1 VRGIVRLLRLA
12 AVIAGGALATV
23 VSLAALAPH
32 VGDIFTAN
40 VSTSAEVNLDQLALR
55 SIVYDSN
62 GDQFDVLYDVE
73 NRALVR
79 LPDISHELVTSVI
92 TVEDAGFWQHNGV
105 DAAAIARALVRNVAA
120 GGIEQ
125 GGSTI
130 TQQLIK
136 NGVVGNARNIDRK
149 VPEAALAIR
158 LEQQLTKQE
167 ILEAYLNTVYFGG
180 GTYGVRAAAEVY
192 FGVEPSNLNWGQS
205 ALLASLISNPVQ
217 YDPTRFPDV
226 AQERRRIALK
236 LLLEAGDITQAQFD
250 YYSDTDV
257 PRTRRVAVQWQPS
270 NYFIEEVRRE
280 LLADKRLGLTRKE
293 REEAVF
299 GGGLRV
305 YTTYD
310 PVAQSQIEKAMVDNL
325 PDDPRFFT
333 AASASIEPGTGAVK
347 ALVGGPGFELFKYD
361 IATQKGR
368 PTGSSFKPFVLAAAM
383 EKGFVP
389 ADQVSGLSPCE
400 FDNPGGEPNPYK
412 ASNFGGGKGAFQAI
426 YSQTLAS
433 SNCAYLRLGQIVGLS
448 NVADTASALGI
459 STDMSDLPLS
469 MPLGPLD
476 ITPIDM
482 ATAYATFANDGVHV
496 DPIFITRVED
506 RAGNILLENLPRPTR
521 AITTQSARLV
531 TNVLAANVRG
541 GTGTRA
547 RLESQPAAGK
557 TGTAQDFGDAWFVG
571 FTPRL
576 ATAIWMG
583 NPDARVPMRGVAGVG
598 SVTGGSIPARI
609 WGAFNNAY
617 HANLPVVEFNK
628 PEPTRAGVILRTDSD
643 NVKYKETAKSLCG
656 DPDAELDTD
665 DDGVADTCVDPKF
678 EYDPNIG
685 ICPTLLEP
693 VDVDEDGK
701 IDGCVTPTTTTTTT
715 VPGGTPPTTTTVGGS
730 TTTTTTPPTGTTTTT
745 STTTTTTTT
754 TSPPTPT
761 VP

>member
-1 VRGIVRLLRLA
+1 M
-12 AVIAGGALATV
+12 ATV
-23 VSLAALAPH
+23 VSVAALAPN

-40 VSTSAEVNLDQLALR
+40 SSTSAEINLDQLALR
-55 SIVYDSN
+55 SIVYDKN

-73 NRALVR
+73 NRALVK
-79 LPDISHELVTSVI
+79 LPDISDELITSVI
-92 TVEDAGFWQHNGV
+92 TVEDAGFWLHNGV
-105 DAAAIARALVRNVAA
+105 DAAAIARALVRNVSA
-120 GGIEQ
+120 GAIQQ

-136 NGVVGNARNIDRK
+136 NGVVGNARNLDRK

-158 LEQQLTKQE
+158 LERQLSKEE

-192 FGVEPSNLNWGQS
+192 FGVEPSQLSWGQS

-226 AQERRRIALK
+226 ARERRRIALK
-236 LLLEAGDITQAQFD
+236 LLLGAGEITQTQFD
-250 YYSDTDV
+250 LYNDSPI
-257 PRTRRVAVQWQPS
+257 PRVRRVAAQWQPS
-270 NYFIEEVRRE
+270 NYFIEEVRSR
-280 LLADKRLGLTRKE
+280 LLSDQRLGKTKAE

-310 PVAQSQIEKAMVDNL
+310 PVGQAEMEKAMAELL

-333 AASASIEPGTGAVK
+333 AASASVEPGTGAVRV
-347 ALVGGPGFELFKYD
+347 LVGGPGFDRFKYD
-361 IATQKGR
+361 IATHLPGR

-400 FDNPGGEPNPYK
+400 FDNPGGDPDPYE
-412 ASNFGGGKGAFQAI
+412 ATNFGGGKGAFQAI

-433 SNCAYLRLGQIVGLS
+433 SNCAFLRLGQIVGLS
-448 NVADTASALGI
+448 NVADTARALGI
-459 STDMSDLPLS
+459 KADLSDLPMS
-469 MPLGPLD
+469 MPLGPIE
-476 ITPIDM
+476 ITPLEM

-506 RAGNILLENLPRPTR
+506 RAGNILFENVPHPTR
-521 AITTQSARLV
+521 AISTQSARLV
-531 TNVLAANVRG
+531 ADVLAANVRG

-557 TGTAQDFGDAWFVG
+557 TGTAQDFADAWFVG

-576 ATAIWMG
+576 ATAVWMG
-583 NPDARVPMRGVAGVG
+583 NPGARVPMRRVAGVG
-598 SVTGGSIPARI
+598 NVTGGSIPARI

-617 HANLPVVEFNK
+617 HADLPVIEFNK
-628 PEPTRAGVILRTDSD
+628 PEPTRPGVILRTDSD

-656 DPDAELDTD
+656 DPEAEVDTD
-665 DDGVADTCVDPKF
+665 EDGVADACVDPQF

-685 ICPTLLEP
+685 LCPTLLEP
-693 VDVDEDGK
+693 VDVDDDGK
-701 IDGCVTPTTTTTTT
+701 IDGCVVPTTTTTTTTTTT
-715 VPGGTPPTTTTVGGS
+715 VPDGTTPTTTAGGVA
-730 TTTTTTPPTGTTTTT
+730 TTTTPSTGTTTVPVSTT
-745 STTTTTTTT
+745 SI
-754 TSPPTPT
+754 P
-761 VP
+761 

>member
-1 VRGIVRLLRLA
+1 M
-12 AVIAGGALATV
+12 
-23 VSLAALAPH
+23 VSLAALAPR
-32 VGDIFTAN
+32 VGEIFTAN

-55 SIVYDSN
+55 SIVYDAN

-79 LPDISHELVTSVI
+79 LPDISHELITSVV

-105 DAAAIARALVRNVAA
+105 DAAAIARALVRNVSA
-120 GGIEQ
+120 GGIQQ

-136 NGVVGNARNIDRK
+136 NGVVGNARNLDRK

-158 LEQQLTKQE
+158 LERQLTKQE

-192 FGVEPSNLNWGQS
+192 FGVEPSELNWGQS

-226 AQERRRIALK
+226 ARERRRIALK
-236 LLLEAGDITQAQFD
+236 LLLNAGDITQAEFD
-250 YYSDTDV
+250 AYNDSDV
-257 PRTRRVAVQWQPS
+257 PSTRRVAVQWQPS
-270 NYFIEEVRRE
+270 NYFIEEVRSQ
-280 LLADKRLGLTRKE
+280 LLADKRLGNTKAE

-305 YTTYD
+305 FTTYD
-310 PVAQSQIEKAMVDNL
+310 PLAQAQIEKAIADNL

-333 AASASIEPGTGAVK
+333 AASASVEPGTGAVR
-347 ALVGGPGFELFKYD
+347 ALVGGPGFDLFKYD
-361 IATQKGR
+361 IATHPNGR
-368 PTGSSFKPFVLAAAM
+368 PTGSAFKPFVLAAAM

-400 FDNPGGEPNPYK
+400 FDNPGGDPDPYE

-448 NVADTASALGI
+448 NVADTARALGI
-459 STDMSDLPLS
+459 KADMSELPMS
-469 MPLGPLD
+469 MPLGPLE
-476 ITPIDM
+476 ITPLEM

-506 RAGNILLENLPRPTR
+506 RSGNVLFENVPHPTR
-521 AITTQSARLV
+521 AISTQSARLV

-576 ATAIWMG
+576 ATAVWMG
-583 NPDARVPMRGVAGVG
+583 NPDARVPMRRVAGVG
-598 SVTGGSIPARI
+598 NVTGGSIPARI

-617 HANLPVVEFNK
+617 HANRPVIEFNK

-656 DPDAELDTD
+656 DPDAEVDTD
-665 DDGVADTCVDPKF
+665 GDGVTDACVDPQF

-693 VDVDEDGK
+693 VDEDGDGK
-701 IDGCVTPTTTTTTT
+701 TDGCVPPTTTTTTTTT
-715 VPGGTPPTTTTVGGS
+715 VPDGTTPTTTSGGGT
-730 TTTTTTPPTGTTTTT
+730 TTTTTTPPTGTTIPP
-745 STTTTTTTT
+745 
-754 TSPPTPT
+754 PPTT

>member
-1 VRGIVRLLRLA
+1 M
-12 AVIAGGALATV
+12 ATV

-32 VGDIFTAN
+32 VGDILTAN

-55 SIVYDSN
+55 SIVYDAN
-62 GDQFDVLYDVE
+62 GGQFDVLYDVE
-73 NRALVR
+73 NRALVK
-79 LPDISHELVTSVI
+79 LPDISHEMITSVV

-105 DAAAIARALVRNVAA
+105 DAAAIARALVRNVSA
-120 GGIEQ
+120 GAIEQ

-136 NGVVGNARNIDRK
+136 NAVVGNAQNLDRK

-158 LEQQLTKQE
+158 LERQLTKQE

-192 FGVEPSNLNWGQS
+192 FGTQPSDLDWGQS
-205 ALLASLISNPVQ
+205 ALLASLISNPRD

-226 AQERRRIALK
+226 ARERRRIALK
-236 LLLEAGDITQAQFD
+236 LLLNAGQIDQSEFSLYND
-250 YYSDTDV
+250 SPV
-257 PRTRRVAVQWQPS
+257 PRFRFASAQWQPS
-270 NYFIEEVRRE
+270 NYFIEEVRSQ
-280 LLADKRLGLTRKE
+280 LLSDERLGKTIAERK
-293 REEAVF
+293 EAVF

-310 PVAQSQIEKAMVDNL
+310 PAAQAMIEKAMADNL

-333 AASASIEPGTGAVK
+333 AASASIEPGTGAVR
-347 ALVGGPGFELFKYD
+347 ALVGGPGFDLFKYD
-361 IATQKGR
+361 IATHPNGR

-400 FDNPGGEPNPYK
+400 FANPGGEPDPYE

-448 NVADTASALGI
+448 NVADTARALGI
-459 STDMSDLPLS
+459 KADMSELPMS
-469 MPLGPLD
+469 MPLGPLE
-476 ITPIDM
+476 ITPIEM

-506 RAGNILLENLPRPTR
+506 RAGNVLFENLPRPTR
-521 AITTQSARLV
+521 AISTQSARLV
-531 TNVLAANVRG
+531 TDVLAANVRG

-617 HANLPVVEFNK
+617 HANLPVVEFKK
-628 PEPTRAGVILRTDSD
+628 PEPTRAGVILRTDFD
-643 NVKYKETAKSLCG
+643 TVKYKDTAKSLCG
-656 DPDAELDTD
+656 DPDAEVDTD
-665 DDGVADTCVDPKF
+665 DDGIADACVDPQF
-678 EYDPNIG
+678 EFDPNIG

-693 VDVDEDGK
+693 VDEDEDGK
-701 IDGCVTPTTTTTTT
+701 IDGCVVPTTTTTTTTTT
-715 VPGGTPPTTTTVGGS
+715 VPDGATPTSTVAGATT
-730 TTTTTTPPTGTTTTT
+730 TTTTTTPPTGTTTVPA
-745 STTTTTTTT
+745 STTT
-754 TSPPTPT
+754 

>member
-1 VRGIVRLLRLA
+1 
-12 AVIAGGALATV
+12 VIAGGALATV
-23 VSLAALAPH
+23 VSLAALAPR
-32 VGDIFTAN
+32 VGEIFTAN

-55 SIVYDSN
+55 SIVYDAN

-79 LPDISHELVTSVI
+79 LPDISHELITSVV

-105 DAAAIARALVRNVAA
+105 DAAAIARALVRNVSA
-120 GGIEQ
+120 GGIQQ

-136 NGVVGNARNIDRK
+136 NGVVGNARNLDRK

-158 LEQQLTKQE
+158 LERQLTKQE

-192 FGVEPSNLNWGQS
+192 FGVEPSELNWGQS

-226 AQERRRIALK
+226 ARERRRIALK
-236 LLLEAGDITQAQFD
+236 LLLNAGDITQAEFD
-250 YYSDTDV
+250 AYNDSDV
-257 PRTRRVAVQWQPS
+257 PSTRRVAVQWQPS
-270 NYFIEEVRRE
+270 NYFIEEVRSQ
-280 LLADKRLGLTRKE
+280 LLADKRLGNTKAE

-305 YTTYD
+305 FTTYD
-310 PVAQSQIEKAMVDNL
+310 PLAQAQIEKAIADNL

-333 AASASIEPGTGAVK
+333 AASASVEPGTGAVR
-347 ALVGGPGFELFKYD
+347 ALVGGPGFDLFKYD
-361 IATQKGR
+361 IATHPNGR
-368 PTGSSFKPFVLAAAM
+368 PTGSAFKPFVLAAAM

-400 FDNPGGEPNPYK
+400 FDNPGGDPDPYE

-448 NVADTASALGI
+448 NVADTARALGI
-459 STDMSDLPLS
+459 KADMSELPMS
-469 MPLGPLD
+469 MPLGPLE
-476 ITPIDM
+476 ITPLEM

-506 RAGNILLENLPRPTR
+506 RSGNVLFENVPHPTR
-521 AITTQSARLV
+521 AISTQSARLV

-576 ATAIWMG
+576 ATAVWMG
-583 NPDARVPMRGVAGVG
+583 NPDARVPMRRVAGVG
-598 SVTGGSIPARI
+598 NVTGGSIPARI

-617 HANLPVVEFNK
+617 HANRPVIEFNK

-656 DPDAELDTD
+656 DPDAEVDTD
-665 DDGVADTCVDPKF
+665 GDGVTDACVDPQF

-693 VDVDEDGK
+693 VDEDGDGK
-701 IDGCVTPTTTTTTT
+701 TDGCVPPTTTTTTTTT
-715 VPGGTPPTTTTVGGS
+715 VPDGTTPTTTSGGGT
-730 TTTTTTPPTGTTTTT
+730 TTTTTTPPTGTTIPP
-745 STTTTTTTT
+745 
-754 TSPPTPT
+754 PPTT

>member
-1 VRGIVRLLRLA
+1 MV
-12 AVIAGGALATV
+12 TV

-32 VGDIFTAN
+32 VGDILTAN

-73 NRALVR
+73 NRALVE
-79 LPDISHELVTSVI
+79 LPDISDQLITSVI

-105 DAAAIARALVRNVAA
+105 DAAAIARALVRNVSA

-136 NGVVGNARNIDRK
+136 NGVVGNARNLDRK

-158 LEQQLTKQE
+158 LERQLTKEE

-192 FGVEPSNLNWGQS
+192 FGVEPADLDWGQS

-217 YDPTRFPDV
+217 YDPTRFPEV
-226 AQERRRIALK
+226 AHERRRIALR
-236 LLLEAGDITQAQFD
+236 LLLGSGEITQNQFD
-250 YYSDTDV
+250 RYNDSDV
-257 PRTRRVAVQWQPS
+257 PRVRRVAVQWQPS

-280 LLADKRLGLTRKE
+280 LLADERLGKTRTQ

-305 YTTYD
+305 YTTFD
-310 PVAQSQIEKAMVDNL
+310 PVAQAEIEQAIADNL

-333 AASASIEPGTGAVK
+333 AASASVEPGSGAVR
-347 ALVGGPGFELFKYD
+347 ALVGGPGFDLFKYD

-400 FDNPGGEPNPYK
+400 FDNPGGEPNPYR
-412 ASNFGGGKGAFQAI
+412 ASNFGGGAGAFQAI
-426 YSQTLAS
+426 FSQTLAS
-433 SNCAYLRLGQIVGLS
+433 SNCAFLRLGQIVGLS
-448 NVADTASALGI
+448 NVADTARALGI
-459 STDMSDLPLS
+459 SADMSDLPLS

-476 ITPIDM
+476 ITPLDM
-482 ATAYATFANDGVHV
+482 ATAYATFANDGIHV

-506 RAGNILLENLPRPTR
+506 RTGKVLYENVPHPTR
-521 AITTQSARLV
+521 AISTQSARLV
-531 TNVLAANVRG
+531 TDVLAANVRG

-576 ATAIWMG
+576 STAVWMG

-617 HANLPVVEFNK
+617 HAGLPVIEFNK
-628 PEPTRAGVILRTDSD
+628 PEPTRSGVILRTDSD
-643 NVKYKETAKSLCG
+643 TVKYRETAKSLCG
-656 DPDAELDTD
+656 DPKAEIDTD
-665 DDGVADTCVDPKF
+665 EDGVADACVDPQF
-678 EYDPNIG
+678 QYDPNIG
-685 ICPTLLEP
+685 LCPTLLEP
-693 VDVDEDGK
+693 VDINDDGK
-701 IDGCVTPTTTTTTT
+701 IDGCVVPTTTTTTTTTT
-715 VPGGTPPTTTTVGGS
+715 VPDGTAPTTTVGGA
-730 TTTTTTPPTGTTTTT
+730 TTTTTPPTGTTTTT
-745 STTTTTTTT
+745 TTVPVSTTI
-754 TSPPTPT
+754 

>member
-1 VRGIVRLLRLA
+1 
-12 AVIAGGALATV
+12 
-23 VSLAALAPH
+23 
-32 VGDIFTAN
+32 
-40 VSTSAEVNLDQLALR
+40 
-55 SIVYDSN
+55 
-62 GDQFDVLYDVE
+62 VE

-79 LPDISHELVTSVI
+79 LPDISHELITSVV

-105 DAAAIARALVRNVAA
+105 DAAAIARALVRNVSA
-120 GGIEQ
+120 GGIQQ

-136 NGVVGNARNIDRK
+136 NGVVGNARNLDRK

-158 LEQQLTKQE
+158 LERQLTKQE

-192 FGVEPSNLNWGQS
+192 FGVEPGELNWGQS

-226 AQERRRIALK
+226 ARERRRIALK
-236 LLLEAGDITQAQFD
+236 LLLNAGDITQAEFD
-250 YYSDTDV
+250 AYNDSDV
-257 PRTRRVAVQWQPS
+257 PSTRRVAVQWQPS
-270 NYFIEEVRRE
+270 NYFIEEVRSQ
-280 LLADKRLGLTRKE
+280 LLADKRLGNTKAE

-305 YTTYD
+305 FTTYD
-310 PVAQSQIEKAMVDNL
+310 PLAQAQIEKAIADNL

-333 AASASIEPGTGAVK
+333 AASASVEPGTGAVR
-347 ALVGGPGFELFKYD
+347 ALVGGPGFDLFKYD
-361 IATQKGR
+361 IATHPNGR
-368 PTGSSFKPFVLAAAM
+368 PTGSAFKPFVLAAAM

-400 FDNPGGEPNPYK
+400 FDNPGGDPDPYE

-448 NVADTASALGI
+448 NVADTARALGI
-459 STDMSDLPLS
+459 KADMSELPMS
-469 MPLGPLD
+469 MPLGPLE
-476 ITPIDM
+476 ITPLEM

-506 RAGNILLENLPRPTR
+506 RTGNVLFENVPHPTR
-521 AITTQSARLV
+521 AISTQSARLV

-576 ATAIWMG
+576 ATAVWMG
-583 NPDARVPMRGVAGVG
+583 NPDARVPMRRVAGVG
-598 SVTGGSIPARI
+598 NVTGGSIPARI

-617 HANLPVVEFNK
+617 HADRPVIEFEK
-628 PEPTRAGVILRTDSD
+628 PEPTRAGVILRTVSD

-656 DPDAELDTD
+656 DPDAEVDTD
-665 DDGVADTCVDPKF
+665 GDGVADTCVDPQF

-693 VDVDEDGK
+693 VDEDGDGK
-701 IDGCVTPTTTTTTT
+701 TDGCVPPTTTTTTTTT
-715 VPGGTPPTTTTVGGS
+715 VPDGTTPTTTRGGGT
-730 TTTTTTPPTGTTTTT
+730 TTTTTTPPTGTPIPP
-745 STTTTTTTT
+745 
-754 TSPPTPT
+754 PPTT

>member
-1 VRGIVRLLRLA
+1 M
-12 AVIAGGALATV
+12 IAGGALATV
-23 VSLAALAPH
+23 VSLAALAPR
-32 VGDIFTAN
+32 VGEIFTAN

-55 SIVYDSN
+55 SIVYDAN

-73 NRALVR
+73 NRALVK
-79 LPDISHELVTSVI
+79 LPDISHELITSVV

-105 DAAAIARALVRNVAA
+105 DAAAIARALVRNVSA
-120 GGIEQ
+120 GGIQQ

-136 NGVVGNARNIDRK
+136 NGVVGNARNLDRK

-158 LEQQLTKQE
+158 LERQLTKQE

-192 FGVEPSNLNWGQS
+192 FGVEPSELDWGQS

-226 AQERRRIALK
+226 ARERRRIALK
-236 LLLEAGDITQAQFD
+236 LLLNAGDITQAQFD
-250 YYSDTDV
+250 RYNDSDV
-257 PRTRRVAVQWQPS
+257 PSTRRVAVQWQPS
-270 NYFIEEVRRE
+270 NYFIEEVRSQ
-280 LLADKRLGLTRKE
+280 LLADKRLGDTKAE

-305 YTTYD
+305 FTTYD
-310 PVAQSQIEKAMVDNL
+310 PVAQAQIEKAIADNL

-333 AASASIEPGTGAVK
+333 AASASVEPGTGAVR
-347 ALVGGPGFELFKYD
+347 ALVGGPGFDLFKYD
-361 IATQKGR
+361 IATHPNGR
-368 PTGSSFKPFVLAAAM
+368 PTGSAFKPFVLAAAM

-400 FDNPGGEPNPYK
+400 FDNPGGDPDPYE

-448 NVADTASALGI
+448 NVADTARALGI
-459 STDMSDLPLS
+459 KADMSELPMS
-469 MPLGPLD
+469 MPLGPLE
-476 ITPIDM
+476 ITPLEM

-506 RAGNILLENLPRPTR
+506 RSGNVLFENVPHPTR
-521 AITTQSARLV
+521 AISTQSARLV

-583 NPDARVPMRGVAGVG
+583 NPDARVPMRRVAGVG
-598 SVTGGSIPARI
+598 NVTGGSIPARI

-617 HANLPVVEFNK
+617 HANRPVIEFNK

-656 DPDAELDTD
+656 DPEAEVDTD
-665 DDGVADTCVDPKF
+665 GDGVADTCVDPQF
-678 EYDPNIG
+678 EFDPNIG

-693 VDVDEDGK
+693 VDEDGDGK
-701 IDGCVTPTTTTTTT
+701 TDGCVPPTTTTTTTTT
-715 VPGGTPPTTTTVGGS
+715 VPDGTTPTTTGGGTT
-730 TTTTTTPPTGTTTTT
+730 TTTTTTPPSTGTTIPP
-745 STTTTTTTT
+745 
-754 TSPPTPT
+754 PPTT

>member
-1 VRGIVRLLRLA
+1 VRGILGLLRLA
-12 AVIAGGALATV
+12 AVIAGGAMATV
-23 VSLAALAPH
+23 VSFAALAPRIGE
-32 VGDIFTAN
+32 VFTAN
-40 VSTSAEVNLDQLALR
+40 ISTAAEVNLDQLALR
-55 SIVYDSN
+55 SIVYDAR

-73 NRALVR
+73 NRALVG
-79 LPDISHELVTSVI
+79 LPDISEELIVAVI

-105 DAAAIARALVRNVAA
+105 DAAAIARALVRNVSSGA
-120 GGIEQ
+120 IEQ

-136 NGVVGNARNIDRK
+136 NGVIGNARNIDRK
-149 VPEAALAIR
+149 LPEAALALR
-158 LEQQLTKQE
+158 LERQLTKEQ

-180 GTYGVRAAAEVY
+180 GTYGVRAASEVY
-192 FGVEPSNLNWGQS
+192 FGLEPSELDWAQS

-217 YDPTRFPDV
+217 YDPTRFPEV
-226 AQERRRIALK
+226 ATERRRIALK
-236 LLLEAGDITQAQFD
+236 LLRNAGQITTAEFERYND
-250 YYSDTDV
+250 SEL
-257 PRTRRVAVQWQPS
+257 PRYRRVAVEWQPS
-270 NYFIEEVRRE
+270 NYFIEEVRSE
-280 LLADKRLGLTRKE
+280 LLADQRLGKTRAQ

-310 PVAQSQIEKAMVDNL
+310 PVAQAEIEKAIADNL

-333 AASASIEPGTGAVK
+333 AASASVEPGTGAVR
-347 ALVGGPGFELFKYD
+347 ALVGGPGFDVFKYD

-389 ADQVSGLSPCE
+389 ADEVSGLSPCE
-400 FDNPGGEPNPYK
+400 FDNPGGVPNPYE
-412 ASNFGGGKGAFQAI
+412 ASNFGESKGAFQAI
-426 YSQTLAS
+426 YSQTLSS

-448 NVADTASALGI
+448 NVADTAKALGI

-476 ITPIDM
+476 VTPLDM
-482 ATAYATFANDGVHV
+482 ATAYASFANDGVHV

-506 RAGNILLENLPRPTR
+506 RAGNVLFENKPHPTR
-521 AITTQSARLV
+521 AISVQSARLV
-531 TNVLAANVRG
+531 TNVLAANIRG

-547 RLESQPAAGK
+547 RLEEQPAAGK
-557 TGTAQDFGDAWFVG
+557 TGTAQDFADAWFVG

-576 ATAIWMG
+576 ATAVWMG
-583 NPDARVPMRGVAGVG
+583 NPDARVAMRRVAGVG
-598 SVTGGSIPARI
+598 SVTGGSVPARI

-617 HANLPVVEFNK
+617 HSDLPIIDFKK
-628 PEPTRAGVILRTDSD
+628 PDRTRAGVILRTDSD

-656 DPDAELDTD
+656 DPEAEVDTD
-665 DDGVADTCVDPKF
+665 EDGEPDACVDPEF

-693 VDVDEDGK
+693 VDIDEDGK
-701 IDGCVTPTTTTTTT
+701 IDACVPPTTTTVPEDGSTTTT
-715 VPGGTPPTTTTVGGS
+715 VPGDGS
-730 TTTTTTPPTGTTTTT
+730 TTTTVPGATTTTITTPTGTTTV
-745 STTTTTTTT
+745 
-754 TSPPTPT
+754 PPPPPATP
-761 VP
+761 

>member
-1 VRGIVRLLRLA
+1 MRGIVRLLRLA

-23 VSLAALAPH
+23 VSLAALAPR
-32 VGDIFTAN
+32 VGEIFTAN

-55 SIVYDSN
+55 SIVYDAN

-79 LPDISHELVTSVI
+79 LPDISHELITSVV

-105 DAAAIARALVRNVAA
+105 DAAAIARALVRNVSA
-120 GGIEQ
+120 GGIQQ

-136 NGVVGNARNIDRK
+136 NGVVGNARNLDRK

-158 LEQQLTKQE
+158 LERQLTKQE

-192 FGVEPSNLNWGQS
+192 FGVEPSELNWGQS

-226 AQERRRIALK
+226 ARERRRIALK
-236 LLLEAGDITQAQFD
+236 LLLNAGDITQAEFD
-250 YYSDTDV
+250 AYNDSDV
-257 PRTRRVAVQWQPS
+257 PSTRRVAVQWQPS
-270 NYFIEEVRRE
+270 NYFIEEVRSQ
-280 LLADKRLGLTRKE
+280 LLADKRLGNTKAE

-305 YTTYD
+305 FTTYD
-310 PVAQSQIEKAMVDNL
+310 PLAQAQIEKAIADNL

-333 AASASIEPGTGAVK
+333 AASASVEPGTGAVR
-347 ALVGGPGFELFKYD
+347 ALVGGPGFDLFKYD
-361 IATQKGR
+361 IATHPNGR
-368 PTGSSFKPFVLAAAM
+368 PTGSAFKPFVLAAAM

-400 FDNPGGEPNPYK
+400 FDNPGGDPDPYE

-448 NVADTASALGI
+448 NVADTARALGI
-459 STDMSDLPLS
+459 KADMSELPMS
-469 MPLGPLD
+469 MPLGPLE
-476 ITPIDM
+476 ITPLEM

-506 RAGNILLENLPRPTR
+506 RSGNVLFENVPHPTR
-521 AITTQSARLV
+521 AISTQSARLV

-576 ATAIWMG
+576 ATAVWMG
-583 NPDARVPMRGVAGVG
+583 NPDARVPMRRVAGVG
-598 SVTGGSIPARI
+598 NVTGGSIPARI

-617 HANLPVVEFNK
+617 HANRPVIEFNK

-656 DPDAELDTD
+656 DPDAEVDTD
-665 DDGVADTCVDPKF
+665 GDGVTDACVDPQF

-693 VDVDEDGK
+693 VDEDGDGK
-701 IDGCVTPTTTTTTT
+701 TDGCVPPTTTTTTTTT
-715 VPGGTPPTTTTVGGS
+715 VPDGTTPTTTSGGGT
-730 TTTTTTPPTGTTTTT
+730 TTTTTTPPTGTTIPP
-745 STTTTTTTT
+745 
-754 TSPPTPT
+754 PPTT